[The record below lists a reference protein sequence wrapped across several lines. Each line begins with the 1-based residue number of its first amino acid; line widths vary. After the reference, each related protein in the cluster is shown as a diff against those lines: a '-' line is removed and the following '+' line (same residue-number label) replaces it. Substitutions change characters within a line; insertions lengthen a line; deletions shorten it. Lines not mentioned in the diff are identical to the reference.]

1 MQTLLIILLS
11 LVSILLLAM
20 LILIQPYTVPENWE
34 FQISIFKR
42 YWKTSKAGLHLRFRW
57 ITAVDHEVFM
67 GEQAMCLALGDNS
80 ALGGGVVD
88 FQDVSAPVTAFMFFK
103 VFNSYKAAYETANV
117 MRMVEEQGDGTLRSF
132 LAQYNVEEANELKN
146 NFNLEIIASMTK
158 PVAGVPTPPLN
169 TSHIYAMLQNWGVEL
184 LAFTVTDIALPAAV
198 IEQRQRKQ
206 KAATDVEVAD
216 LEIKT
221 EKRQAKK
228 TLIKAE
234 ATRAAQV
241 LISTG
246 EAQGMDKIS
255 EAMAKRI
262 SELVAKNGMTA
273 EAATAYVIQIT
284 KAEALK
290 NAKQVIWN
298 EGQSMAAN
306 GAAFGAGFNT
316 NNNTPN
322 P

>member
-1 MQTLLIILLS
+1 MQTLLIII
-11 LVSILLLAM
+11 LVFVSTLLLAI
-20 LILIQPYTVPENWE
+20 LILIKPYTVPENWE
-34 FQISIFKR
+34 FQISFFKR
-42 YWKTSKAGLHLRFRW
+42 YWKTSKAGLNFRVRW
-57 ITAVDHEVFM
+57 MSKVDHEVFM
-67 GEQAMCLALGDNS
+67 GEQAMSLSLGDNS

-88 FQDVSAPVTAFMFFK
+88 FQDGSAPVKAFMFFE
-103 VFNSYKAAYETANV
+103 VFDSYKAAYETPDV
-117 MRMVEEQGDGTLRSF
+117 MRMIEEQGDGTLRSF
-132 LAQYNVEEANELKN
+132 LAQYNIEEANELKN
-146 NFNLEIIASMTK
+146 NFNLEVIASMTK
-158 PVAGVPTPPLN
+158 PVTGVPVPPLA
-169 TSHIYAMLQNWGVEL
+169 TSHIYLMLWNWGIRL
-184 LAFTVTDIALPAAV
+184 LAFTVTDIALPAAI

-206 KAATDVEVAD
+206 KAATDIEVAK
-216 LEIKT
+216 LEIEV
-221 EKRQAKK
+221 EKKQAKK

>member
-1 MQTLLIILLS
+1 MQILLIILLVVFS
-11 LVSILLLAM
+11 LALLALVTM
-20 LILIQPYTVPENWE
+20 VKFFTVPENWE
-34 FQISIFKR
+34 FQISIFGR
-42 YWKTSKAGLHLRFRW
+42 YWKTCRAGLNLRWRW

-67 GEQAMCLALGDNS
+67 GEQAMCLSLGDNS

-88 FQDVSAPVTAFMFFK
+88 FQDGSAPVTAFMFFE
-103 VFNSYKAAYETANV
+103 VFDSYKAAYETPNV
-117 MRMVEEQGDGTLRSF
+117 MRMIEEQGDGTLRSF
-132 LAQYNVEEANELKN
+132 LAQYNIEEANELKN

-169 TSHIYAMLQNWGVEL
+169 TSHIYMMLWNWGIRL
-184 LAFTVTDIALPAAV
+184 LAFTVTDIALPAAI

-206 KAATDVEVAD
+206 KAATDIEVVK
-216 LEIKT
+216 LEIEV
-221 EKRQAKK
+221 EKKQAKK

-241 LISTG
+241 LVSTG

-290 NAKQVIWN
+290 NAKQVIWT